1 MKQLLLAFFSWISF
15 SAVAQQGTMVF
26 FTEDEAP
33 FYLVVNGI
41 QQNLEPMTNVR
52 LIRMNAPAQYRIR
65 IRFAD
70 STRGLINDRVTLDPG
85 MEKTWRITPRVRKGQ
100 RTYVVR
106 AMNETPL
113 PPDFS
118 WDQPRWQGAVPFHEE
133 PWPNTFFNEDPRFN
147 VQIGP
152 GGVNMQLPG
161 GQVVIGNQPGFPG
174 NGMPPQQMPMPN
186 NNWVPGYN
194 GPFGCPMPMNNG
206 NFLSA
211 KQAIQAADFE
221 DTKLSTARTIMSNN
235 CLTTDQVI
243 QLCRLFEFEDSKLE
257 FAKYAFART
266 YDRGNYFRVNT
277 VFEFD
282 ASREELNAFI
292 QSGRR

>member
-1 MKQLLLAFFSWISF
+1 
-15 SAVAQQGTMVF
+15 
-26 FTEDEAP
+26 
-33 FYLVVNGI
+33 
-41 QQNLEPMTNVR
+41 
-52 LIRMNAPAQYRIR
+52 
-65 IRFAD
+65 
-70 STRGLINDRVTLDPG
+70 
-85 MEKTWRITPRVRKGQ
+85 
-100 RTYVVR
+100 
-106 AMNETPL
+106 
-113 PPDFS
+113 
-118 WDQPRWQGAVPFHEE
+118 
-133 PWPNTFFNEDPRFN
+133 
-147 VQIGP
+147 
-152 GGVNMQLPG
+152 
-161 GQVVIGNQPGFPG
+161 
-174 NGMPPQQMPMPN
+174 MPPQQMPMPN

-235 CLTTDQVI
+235 CLSTDQVI